1 MTPSTQKINQEE
13 TKNPEKRSNP
23 QPIVLYCLGL
33 NTQNPELR
41 EVDYEPSPKRGSGK
55 INRLRP
61 RKKKQQ
67 KASCVVQRGCKN
79 KYPALTEVDLVPSAK
94 RGTNRTK
101 TLVSLY

>member
-61 RKKKQQ
+61 RKKTNKKQ
-67 KASCVVQRGCKN
+67 VVLYSVDAKTSTQHLQR
-79 KYPALTEVDLVPSAK
+79 
-94 RGTNRTK
+94 
-101 TLVSLY
+101 